1 MEREHKEKK
10 KKNNNNSQVKVTNL
24 AVQKLL
30 EEKRIQASDDGL
42 VADDD
47 VEDHQLLSKSISQE
61 DGTLNLPELP
71 METTD
76 PSSSSVAETNGE
88 TEVIQSKEIGSEA
101 EIVKELRKLKRQNT
115 ITHCLLS
122 VMIFVTVA
130 WQLSEVSLILNVK
143 HKLSH
148 PFKSVGSMIAG
159 ALKGGRD
166 NDRKGLLDN
175 GDKKKTEP
183 LSLPPLKIP
192 DLPILDLDYDDD
204 C

>member
-1 MEREHKEKK
+1 MEREDKEEKK
-10 KKNNNNSQVKVTNL
+10 KKNNNSSQVKVANL

-42 VADDD
+42 VADD
-47 VEDHQLLSKSISQE
+47 VEDHQLLSKLISQVESLKE

-76 PSSSSVAETNGE
+76 PSSSSVAETYGE
-88 TEVIQSKEIGSEA
+88 TEVVQSKEIGSE

-159 ALKGGRD
+159 ALKGR
-166 NDRKGLLDN
+166 
-175 GDKKKTEP
+175 
-183 LSLPPLKIP
+183 SCKI
-192 DLPILDLDYDDD
+192 ILVLCSVLFNQMHKIFIKFDFTS
-204 C
+204 